1 MSMPNTYLPEA
12 VQNGEQELDST
23 LAMNEV
29 LLSIAAQ
36 EMAVSHILNA
46 EGEKLQLFADWSGPL
61 YTDCTGMTILGPKD
75 VLTID
80 DEMSTMIQAVNQLE
94 CMFMRKM
101 LMVLGAHPGYSGGFS
116 YSIPDSC
123 NDFTGPGF

>member
-1 MSMPNTYLPEA
+1 MSMPNTYLPVDVE
-12 VQNGEQELDST
+12 NGTDELTSE

-46 EGEKLQLFADWSGPL
+46 EGEKIQLFSDWSGPL
-61 YTDCTGMTILGPKD
+61 YTDCTGMTSIGPEDILH
-75 VLTID
+75 ID
-80 DEMSTMIQAVNQLE
+80 DSVNDMVNAVNDLE

-101 LMVLGAHPGYSGGFS
+101 LMVLGAHPGYTGGFTMQIPQTCNAS
-116 YSIPDSC
+116 YNP
-123 NDFTGPGF
+123 GP